1 MTEETNIREKKNE
14 FNLAETPKGKF
25 RFKFSRV
32 EEPTLEKTNK
42 LNKYEE
48 VVEIKIDEFKGK
60 MFKKEQIDK
69 LKSNKNLLDKA
80 EKESNQSDKTEEE
93 SKIYKKKKVMKKE
106 EEDEFAFIWKGFGK
120 NKFSKKGLNLKTD
133 EEEIDEKLKESL
145 KYSELNKKGKMR
157 YEKESKENDEN
168 RTKKYKKQK
177 VNISINWWWWI
188 YYFAKVI

>member
-14 FNLAETPKGKF
+14 FNLEETPKGKF

-80 EKESNQSDKTEEE
+80 EKESNQSDKQ
-93 SKIYKKKKVMKKE
+93 KKNRKYIKRKK
-106 EEDEFAFIWKGFGK
+106 
-120 NKFSKKGLNLKTD
+120 
-133 EEEIDEKLKESL
+133 
-145 KYSELNKKGKMR
+145 
-157 YEKESKENDEN
+157 
-168 RTKKYKKQK
+168 
-177 VNISINWWWWI
+177 
-188 YYFAKVI
+188 